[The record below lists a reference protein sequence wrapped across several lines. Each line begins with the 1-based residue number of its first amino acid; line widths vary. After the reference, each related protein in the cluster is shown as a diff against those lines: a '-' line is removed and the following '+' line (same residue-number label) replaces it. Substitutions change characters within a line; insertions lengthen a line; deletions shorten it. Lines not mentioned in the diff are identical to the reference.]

1 MFLNRIPYLM
11 RLLFTGFD
19 LCFMIFLISLKYI
32 SLTITYDFKATYATY
47 FLVGIWP
54 FQVMAFTI
62 EASSAN
68 FEMDY
73 RLIIYTLFVIGE
85 MFWFM
90 FSVNGIYR
98 YPKHYALVLP
108 PLTSNSSSPYLIDMF
123 SLHMNDCNGTNGTN
137 YTSSNNY
144 SSSINLTQSPC
155 NSSNMDSIQKFTVT
169 NTTLYQDGSIVF
181 SLLNLIDLCT
191 FVLLLWE
198 IKMLFVVYFFEN
210 DCALIYFN
218 AHTKLVKSRD
228 LQNLSSYE
236 VMKRGKVMPLSKKSP
251 GKRGSWNPT
260 PYQAETIRKKL
271 TGAKEKDLDKN
282 ELMVIKEKTPNSNND
297 SEVNKIHVTR
307 EEGIYDCSHAK
318 VTVDESSYL
327 ACIGL
332 KSTDPVLC
340 FLPARGYTVE
350 AGVHNLVMHKM
361 NLWKNIET
369 TTWIFNL
376 MDSFGT
382 IISWLSVTA
391 NILSL
396 CVLSGVLPSPVG
408 YTMIML
414 WVDIFTKILN
424 INPIMLYKL
433 LTFYSFWYFLGLH
446 LLIIPLI
453 VLSSNNGMTSFIV
466 VTQVLLLIVLLLF
479 RDAQLSYA
487 TLSNHT
493 SRHYMR
499 TFYIGSF
506 ELITEPEAVCVD
518 GSNFSFYLR
527 QGTNRSTN
535 WAFFMQGGGECW
547 DADSCREQCT
557 SQGFTSCGLGLDK
570 GCGFGGVCSKEEWD
584 VILATS
590 DQSMLSTKPSENP
603 TMFNWNKVYLPF
615 CSQDQWGGQNTEES
629 IPGYQFSGHLIF
641 KAVID
646 ILSERYN
653 LQNAKNVVLSGT
665 SSGGVGVFL
674 HVDYLQNRLSP
685 ATNVVALPI
694 AGFFGLDYPYVGPNA
709 SKPQLATFTKEFLN
723 RVVNVWQAFLP
734 SSCTS
739 RLTDVEEE
747 RSLCF
752 FANFSAPFIKAPIFI
767 VQAQS
772 DCVQLLLNNHFPYP
786 TAMSLDIKKSNAF
799 GNSTYLDNVWSIEK
813 VQDLTTA
820 LRNQYHLSSATASY
834 LSEWKNNQSVGLYR
848 ALKSGDGLFNPA
860 CFIHANFG
868 QKPKMEGMSYLEAF
882 DKWFR
887 SNKTVPVRLV
897 DDCQNTTLCR
907 TTCPVCIF
915 S

>member
-1 MFLNRIPYLM
+1 MTGRKTDVIPEYVRKALSTVMKEKKSGDTTELDLQLEHFVQVSSTAKFLYYRPKLRSNFKWMLLGSTNEKIFDDFSSKFYQQEIWLAVCIANIVYGMISLSYTFFQPYEFLLYLSILSLFCTVQMFLNRIPYLM

-32 SLTITYDFKATYATY
+32 SLTITYDFKASYATY

-62 EASSAN
+62 EASSAT

-73 RLIIYTLFVIGE
+73 RLLIYTLFVIGE

-155 NSSNMDSIQKFTVT
+155 NSSNVDSIQKFTVT

-198 IKMLFVVYFFEN
+198 IKMLFLVYFFEN

-271 TGAKEKDLDKN
+271 TGAKEKDLDKS

-297 SEVNKIHVTR
+297 SEVDKIHVTR

-350 AGVHNLVMHKM
+350 AGIHNLVMHKM

-376 MDSFGT
+376 IMNFGN

-396 CVLSGVLPSPVG
+396 CVILGVLPSPVG
-408 YTMIML
+408 YTMIMV
-414 WVDIFTKILN
+414 WIDMFTKILN
-424 INPIMLYKL
+424 INPLMLYKL

-446 LLIIPLI
+446 LLIIPFI
-453 VLSSNNGMTSFIV
+453 ILSSNNGMNTFIV
-466 VTQVLLLIVLLLF
+466 VTQIVFIIILLLF
-479 RDAQLSYA
+479 RDAQLSFA
-487 TLSNHT
+487 KLSNHT
-493 SRHYMR
+493 SRHYIVFVGIILVFAWSIILLLLTRLIPFTNVVFSFTPYKR

-506 ELITEPEAVCVD
+506 ELMTDMV
-518 GSNFSFYLR
+518 
-527 QGTNRSTN
+527 
-535 WAFFMQGGGECW
+535 AFFGTTFLCLNYLYVAYVHENDCHVLGIPCRKVQTTKGE
-547 DADSCREQCT
+547 
-557 SQGFTSCGLGLDK
+557 
-570 GCGFGGVCSKEEWD
+570 
-584 VILATS
+584 I
-590 DQSMLSTKPSENP
+590 PSLLQKRN
-603 TMFNWNKVYLPF
+603 MAFKVQTNLT
-615 CSQDQWGGQNTEES
+615 NT
-629 IPGYQFSGHLIF
+629 
-641 KAVID
+641 
-646 ILSERYN
+646 
-653 LQNAKNVVLSGT
+653 
-665 SSGGVGVFL
+665 
-674 HVDYLQNRLSP
+674 
-685 ATNVVALPI
+685 TNI
-694 AGFFGLDYPYVGPNA
+694 
-709 SKPQLATFTKEFLN
+709 TT
-723 RVVNVWQAFLP
+723 
-734 SSCTS
+734 
-739 RLTDVEEE
+739 
-747 RSLCF
+747 
-752 FANFSAPFIKAPIFI
+752 
-767 VQAQS
+767 
-772 DCVQLLLNNHFPYP
+772 
-786 TAMSLDIKKSNAF
+786 
-799 GNSTYLDNVWSIEK
+799 WSIKERLGSAK
-813 VQDLTTA
+813 LSFS
-820 LRNQYHLSSATASY
+820 RN
-834 LSEWKNNQSVGLYR
+834 
-848 ALKSGDGLFNPA
+848 
-860 CFIHANFG
+860 
-868 QKPKMEGMSYLEAF
+868 
-882 DKWFR
+882 
-887 SNKTVPVRLV
+887 NKTSAV
-897 DDCQNTTLCR
+897 TT
-907 TTCPVCIF
+907 TK